1 MIKLRRG
8 YFGLTFTCALCAG
21 AFGAQAADLY
31 RNPPPQ
37 TSYVPPAAYVDNYSW
52 AGFYAGINGGY
63 GWSNSG
69 NAIQYN
75 GGIVDS
81 DSSGRSQ
88 PSGGFGGGQI
98 GYNFQA
104 GSFVYGLEADFQG
117 GSIGDRTTG
126 FTAVNGY
133 DYNTHEDVDWFGTVR
148 GRLGYAFGRTL
159 IYGTGGF
166 AYGDVHQRALIN
178 DPVSGNSALLRNSDI
193 HTGYSVGGG
202 IEYKLT
208 PAWSL
213 KGEYQYI
220 DLGSEKLSGA
230 DSLANPVATNAL
242 DTNFSVVKLGLNYR
256 FGGGAEPLK

>member
-75 GGIVDS
+75 GGIVDG

-126 FTAVNGY
+126 FTAVNGD

-159 IYGTGGF
+159 IYGTASIPSVRAACQNVLPG
-166 AYGDVHQRALIN
+166 ARVSSGDLF
-178 DPVSGNSALLRNSDI
+178 G
-193 HTGYSVGGG
+193 SVGRGLAIDAENRLRPKAG
-202 IEYKLT
+202 K
-208 PAWSL
+208 SL
-213 KGEYQYI
+213 KVRR
-220 DLGSEKLSGA
+220 A
-230 DSLANPVATNAL
+230 
-242 DTNFSVVKLGLNYR
+242 
-256 FGGGAEPLK
+256 